1 MKNMKLFHSVIF
13 LMLLVSTCGAKQKQE
28 TGNQQAEYKMVYETQ
43 DSIILEQVLNELA
56 EAKDSPTSVLIKKA
70 GEFFKETP
78 YVAHTLER
86 EEEQLIINLRGLD
99 CTTYAENC
107 LALVNTVKSDNP
119 SLERFA
125 DDLRRVRYR
134 DGQIDGYPSRLHYFS
149 DWIHENEK
157 KGLVKNVSKE
167 IANRPY
173 TKTVNFMSTHPESY
187 RQLKN
192 SSELVEKIAEKEQ
205 EISEREMYYIP
216 VEEIAEVEH
225 LLREGDIAGITT
237 GIEGLDISHV
247 VLLVRKNGRIYPMHA
262 STAAEKVVI
271 DDVTLEDYLQN
282 SKSATG
288 VMVARPL

>member
-13 LMLLVSTCGAKQKQE
+13 LMLLVSACGAKQKQE

-134 DGQIDGYPSRLHYFS
+134 DGKIDGYPSRLHYFS

-225 LLREGDIAGITT
+225 LLR
-237 GIEGLDISHV
+237 
-247 VLLVRKNGRIYPMHA
+247 
-262 STAAEKVVI
+262 
-271 DDVTLEDYLQN
+271 
-282 SKSATG
+282 
-288 VMVARPL
+288 